1 MKKRNRFLALVLAG
15 ALALSMTA
23 CGNGGA
29 DSETSGDTG
38 VETEEGAA
46 SEEAEAPAEEE
57 ADPFAAAQENMKTVT
72 SLDAVMEMEMDM
84 VVNANGEEQS
94 VESVTTTDM
103 SCFYD
108 PLHMRMDMTVDA
120 GGVNQTANIYIEN
133 SDEGC
138 MMYMNDGTGWQ
149 SQEISVTDVDQYDFS
164 TDMSLYLD
172 GNYNFEEAGTEDVNG
187 STAYKY
193 TGTISGDEMKD
204 LILSSGALDSVKQL
218 GVDESQLDSL
228 MGELGDLKIDYWIDQ
243 ATMYP
248 VKYEIDMTETMDT
261 LMSSLLGSLGEQ
273 AEGLSMNVPKMVIR
287 MTCSNYNAATDFSI
301 PEEAKAAQ

>member
-84 VVNANGEEQS
+84 VVNANGEEQN

-120 GGVNQTANIYIEN
+120 GGVNQTANIYN
-133 SDEGC
+133 
-138 MMYMNDGTGWQ
+138 
-149 SQEISVTDVDQYDFS
+149 
-164 TDMSLYLD
+164 
-172 GNYNFEEAGTEDVNG
+172 
-187 STAYKY
+187 
-193 TGTISGDEMKD
+193 
-204 LILSSGALDSVKQL
+204 
-218 GVDESQLDSL
+218 
-228 MGELGDLKIDYWIDQ
+228 
-243 ATMYP
+243 
-248 VKYEIDMTETMDT
+248 
-261 LMSSLLGSLGEQ
+261 
-273 AEGLSMNVPKMVIR
+273 
-287 MTCSNYNAATDFSI
+287 
-301 PEEAKAAQ
+301 